1 MKEKNKYYWD
11 LDRNKPH
18 DGCVDYSE
26 TKVPNYYVGKVY
38 GYEARKVIEDFDLT
52 YNIGTATTY
61 LLRANNKH
69 NSPIDCIQKAINHL
83 EFELDKIKNINK

>member
-1 MKEKNKYYWD
+1 MSGKTNTQMKEKNKYYWD

-38 GYEARKVIEDFDLT
+38 GY
-52 YNIGTATTY
+52 
-61 LLRANNKH
+61 
-69 NSPIDCIQKAINHL
+69 
-83 EFELDKIKNINK
+83 